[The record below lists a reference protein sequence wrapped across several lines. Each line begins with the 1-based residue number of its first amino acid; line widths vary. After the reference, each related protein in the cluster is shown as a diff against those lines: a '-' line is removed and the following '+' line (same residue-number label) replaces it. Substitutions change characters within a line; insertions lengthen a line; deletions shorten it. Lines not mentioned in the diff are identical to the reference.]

1 MFIKGSTWLLAIIY
15 FCINICD
22 THRYNS
28 SNFPLPESKKKAF
41 LYFIPMWFLSEYDYS
56 FETVISPREGVCF
69 VFYLCQMLMK
79 HEHPICCSTS
89 LEFVFSATT
98 SLMTS
103 AHSAIAFLP
112 ILPKWNFTK
121 GLADR
126 GKLNHS
132 PPKWDA
138 STPQLFSYRESL
150 SSLLQKE
157 AAIITESVPQ
167 SNPECGKQHDLCC
180 RFLSH
185 IWSALELIFRLSKV
199 GLVLC
204 DIC

>member
-1 MFIKGSTWLLAIIY
+1 MTHTDITAAI
-15 FCINICD
+15 F
-22 THRYNS
+22 HS
-28 SNFPLPESKKKAF
+28 QSKKKKAF
-41 LYFIPMWFLSEYDYS
+41 LYFIHMWFLSEYDYS
-56 FETVISPREGVCF
+56 FETVISPREGMCF

-150 SSLLQKE
+150 SSPERSSYHHWICATIKSRVWK
-157 AAIITESVPQ
+157 AA
-167 SNPECGKQHDLCC
+167 
-180 RFLSH
+180 
-185 IWSALELIFRLSKV
+185 W
-199 GLVLC
+199 LVLQIPVPHLKC
-204 DIC
+204 PGANLQAEQSWTGAVWYMLKNTCVFIWLWLCLY